1 MQSGPSTSIQTDN
14 SPQTIAKLQL
24 QNVSGT
30 PSTNVQKILTSGG
43 QIIATPTNTSQKIIT
58 TSNLQQLLSQQ
69 KIVVS
74 PSVSQV
80 QKVLVAAP
88 NVQETQKVQIVRG
101 SDAQPQPQQ
110 SQQQTTFHAS
120 VGKQIIIQQ
129 SPGQQIQQPQQQQQH
144 LIIKQGNTGQ
154 KIIQQIVSPQQLIV
168 GGQRIILSPSQRLVQ
183 SQPQAQVQQIFQ
195 QQPQQVIVRQQPQIL
210 QQPIQTQT
218 NQQQATQIVVQNQN
232 LAHQIATGK
241 VQMTTI
247 NGQQVFVRQGNGNL
261 EIVATIKHQTNGPA
275 QVVPTQEI
283 GLASNNSAGSPI
295 NGQQQQ
301 IHQQVLQQKSV
312 QTRSPQQIQ
321 SPVPPLQSQS
331 LAIDS
336 TNQISP
342 SIEQSLLQGQPP
354 GTVIK
359 CVTAQV
365 IQTQNGPR
373 IVLQGLQGSEFTQ
386 QQSALVQ
393 QQVKQQLLKG

>member
-1 MQSGPSTSIQTDN
+1 
-14 SPQTIAKLQL
+14 
-24 QNVSGT
+24 
-30 PSTNVQKILTSGG
+30 
-43 QIIATPTNTSQKIIT
+43 
-58 TSNLQQLLSQQ
+58 LQQLLSQQ

-88 NVQETQKVQIVRG
+88 NVQESQKVQIVRG
-101 SDAQPQPQQ
+101 SDTQPQQ
-110 SQQQTTFHAS
+110 QQPQQQATYQTS

-195 QQPQQVIVRQQPQIL
+195 QQQQQVIVRQQPQVM
-210 QQPIQTQT
+210 QQPIQTQS

-275 QVVPTQEI
+275 QVIPTQEI
-283 GLASNNSAGSPI
+283 ALASNNSPGSPI

-301 IHQQVLQQKSV
+301 QQQQQLHHQQVLQQKPV
-312 QTRSPQQIQ
+312 QTRPTQQIQ
-321 SPVPPLQSQS
+321 SPVQQSQP

-336 TNQISP
+336 SNQIAP

-393 QQVKQQLLKG
+393 QQVKQQLLKGITFFSFLN